1 MMFQAFLLGLVLQE
15 AVPASIKDITPAR
28 IQANVDHLA
37 KDELY
42 GRYWLSPFG
51 QQAAEWIKE
60 QFEQAGVEPGLPDS
74 SWFQKLPIE
83 NASPNVVG
91 LIRGTDPDAGFVAVG
106 AHYDHLPP
114 RRRGE
119 DKIYNGADDNASG
132 TSGLIEIGRA
142 LVPLKSQLKASVLL
156 IAFTGEE
163 AGLMGSKHFVEKMTI
178 KPGEFIGLFN
188 LDMISRGEEDVI
200 FIDGAKSAPRLIE
213 AIRKANRSEL
223 RLMVD
228 KHPDWLSRSDQWPFL
243 QKGVPA
249 VLFSVEDHEDYHQ
262 VTDHADK
269 IIAPLAA
276 RVSQMIALAIL
287 DLGSQKK
294 VGSGEL
300 GEDSTSQKQKNRDHP
315 SDPDTKTDLKEPDS

>member
-1 MMFQAFLLGLVLQE
+1 MMIQLLLLAVTMQE
-15 AVPASIKDITPAR
+15 SIPASIKEITPAR

-37 KDELY
+37 QDELY

-51 QQAAEWIKE
+51 QEAAEWIKVQLE
-60 QFEQAGVEPGLPDS
+60 EAGVEPGLPDGA
-74 SWFQKLPIE
+74 WFQTLPIE

-163 AGLMGSKHFVEKMTI
+163 AGLKGSRHFVEKMTI
-178 KPGEFIGLFN
+178 KPSEFIGLFN

-200 FIDGAKSAPRLIE
+200 FIDGAESAPRLIK
-213 AIRKANRSEL
+213 ALRSANRSGL
-223 RLMVD
+223 RLKVD

-243 QKGVPA
+243 QKGIPA
-249 VLFSVEDHEDYHQ
+249 ILFSVEDHEDYHE

-276 RVSQMIALAIL
+276 RVAQMVALGVL
-287 DLGSQKK
+287 DLASQNK
-294 VGSGEL
+294 VGSDDVREL
-300 GEDSTSQKQKNRDHP
+300 PASKKQDAKD
-315 SDPDTKTDLKEPDS
+315 DPDTKTDMKEPDS